1 MKKQR
6 YKIYIA
12 LSFVLFWL
20 ASVLG
25 PFPGIQVKTVSY
37 NTKDRTSLSIAKASA
52 FAGIIS
58 EEESSRTFFS
68 GKIKLLPSGLPV
80 PELLYNALP
89 ELLNAAA
96 AKSARSSGATDLKHY
111 IEQLIFPFHF
121 FY

>member
-1 MKKQR
+1 MEKQR

-25 PFPGIQVKTVSY
+25 PFPGTQVKTISH
-37 NTKDRTSLSIAKASA
+37 NTKDHTSLSIVKASA
-52 FAGIIS
+52 FAGIMS

-80 PELLYNALP
+80 PELSHNTLP
-89 ELLNAAA
+89 DRPDILTKFAGLTKTA
-96 AKSARSSGATDLKHY
+96 DLKHH